1 MNNANDEKEVAIIQ
15 EPVAVPPQAS
25 PTDTSNQD
33 NKVSVDPSG
42 ERYIRTV
49 NEKDLT

>member
-1 MNNANDEKEVAIIQ
+1 MSDNDEEKEVAIIQ
-15 EPVAVPPQAS
+15 EPVSEPAQAS

-42 ERYIRTV
+42 DKYICSID
-49 NEKDLT
+49 EKDLA

>member
-1 MNNANDEKEVAIIQ
+1 MSSNDEKEVAIIEEGRQ
-15 EPVAVPPQAS
+15 AIPPQAS

-42 ERYIRTV
+42 EKYIRSL
-49 NEKDLT
+49 DDADAA